1 MNADNLRSVWRSR
14 TALLVVA
21 FWFAV
26 IGLSTQ
32 SHAEEPITD
41 VLNARKAVVTI
52 MSRDAS
58 GERFGQ
64 GSGFLISADGRVV
77 TNYHVIE
84 DTKELVIRL
93 HNGAFL
99 LVEGLLAT
107 DEDQDLAVL
116 QADGKELPFLKLGN
130 SDKVRQL
137 DDVVAIG
144 SPKGLEGTFSTGI
157 VSALRELNDKK
168 VIQTNAAIS
177 SGSSGGPLLLKSSGE
192 VIGVNTFGIKG
203 GESLNFAVPVNA
215 LKPLLLN
222 TELRPLVTAID
233 YSSMTLW
240 RTLTR
245 HGDTVFSVAFSPDG
259 RTVASGSFDKTVKLW
274 DAQTGA
280 LKRTLT
286 GHTNW
291 VYSVAFS
298 PDGKTLAS
306 GSNDN
311 TAKLWDA
318 QTGALKRTLTG
329 HEWRV
334 NSVAFSP
341 DGKTLASGSWDKTVK
356 LWDAQTGALKRTIT
370 GHGGDV
376 RSVIF
381 SPDGKTLAS
390 GSFDKTVKLWDAQT
404 GALKRTLTGH
414 GDAVFSVAFSP
425 DGRTVASG
433 SWDKTVK
440 LWDAQTG
447 ALSRTLSG
455 PTHNVYSVAFSP
467 DGKTLA
473 SGSLDN
479 TVKLWDAQTGAVKQ
493 TLTGYRRHVE
503 TLAFSPDGRTLA
515 SGSDNTIKLWRVP

>member
-1 MNADNLRSVWRSR
+1 MKARNRRSVWRNR

-21 FWFAV
+21 FWCAMV
-26 IGLSTQ
+26 GMSKQ
-32 SHAEEPITD
+32 AHAEDPITD

-286 GHTNW
+286 GH
-291 VYSVAFS
+291 
-298 PDGKTLAS
+298 
-306 GSNDN
+306 
-311 TAKLWDA
+311 
-318 QTGALKRTLTG
+318 
-329 HEWRV
+329 
-334 NSVAFSP
+334 
-341 DGKTLASGSWDKTVK
+341 
-356 LWDAQTGALKRTIT
+356 
-370 GHGGDV
+370 
-376 RSVIF
+376 
-381 SPDGKTLAS
+381 
-390 GSFDKTVKLWDAQT
+390 
-404 GALKRTLTGH
+404 